1 MMTSIKTLIAVRVS
15 YTPMGHRLSYR
26 AIKARKEVFM
36 TFESRD
42 EALKLLDD
50 AIQSGLKDFKAV
62 RFVHEVYDDMFET
75 TSIKCGTI
83 VVDNGTRDNA
93 VELVSYLHKKCYLS
107 NVRGLGKSSVVVKM
121 SFIHIDDDNTTYVTT
136 LWLSRKA

>member
-1 MMTSIKTLIAVRVS
+1 
-15 YTPMGHRLSYR
+15 
-26 AIKARKEVFM
+26 M
-36 TFESRD
+36 TFESRE

-62 RFVHEVYDDMFET
+62 RYVREVYDDMFET
-75 TSIKCGTI
+75 TNVNCGT
-83 VVDNGTRDNA
+83 VVIDDTTRDNA
-93 VELVSYLHKKCYLS
+93 VGLVNFLHEKSYLT

-136 LWLSRKA
+136 IWLSRKD